1 MSRKPG
7 GRILCGFTMIYAVL
21 GFVRETVATNASL
34 CLTEPTGCDFPGS
47 TVDVEV
53 RLGEGDAAIV
63 GAQFTLDFDPQA
75 LKVFDIFPGSTC
87 DAQSPFSLEI
97 HQEIDDSS
105 GTLFYAVGIN
115 PFVGEV
121 GTRGPTTV
129 ACIRFLPRGV
139 SQSELCLMA
148 GDDPQVTRLSDGTG
162 HAVSISNLGDCP
174 TNTPAGALS
183 CRVSAVEAKCRCDH
197 LGDDCATLNN
207 ACRTGVCDP
216 DTLLCTV
223 APANEGGACDDHN
236 ECTTIDRCTDGRC
249 IGSGCT
255 NPSLCL
261 TPDGCTPPGGL
272 MTVPVRLGEG
282 DPVII
287 GAQFSVRWNTA
298 GLELV
303 DVTPGNVCDPL
314 WQYIFVNEVGRI
326 VNSANGEL
334 FYAVGVAS
342 DRAGTSGPATL
353 ACLFFR
359 VLDRNLAE
367 VCGFDDINPFMTKLV
382 DETGQFVDF
391 FNESDCPSER
401 GFPFLNCV
409 QFEFCEIPAVSEW
422 GLAILT
428 LVLLVGAKV
437 RFARAH

>member
-1 MSRKPG
+1 MLRKPS
-7 GRILCGFTMIYAVL
+7 GRILCGFAMIYAVL
-21 GFVRETVATNASL
+21 GFVRETAAANASL
-34 CLTEPTGCDFPGS
+34 CLSEPTGCDFPGS
-47 TVDVEV
+47 TVDVAV
-53 RLGEGDAAIV
+53 RLGESDTTIV
-63 GAQFTLDFDPQA
+63 GAQFMLDFDPQA
-75 LKVFDIFPGSTC
+75 LEVFGIFPGSTC

-97 HQEIDDSS
+97 YEEIDDSA

-115 PFVGEV
+115 PFVGGV
-121 GTRGPTTV
+121 GTRVPATV

-148 GDDPQVTRLSDGTG
+148 GDAPRVTRLSDDTG
-162 HAVSISNLGDCP
+162 HAVAISNLGDCP
-174 TNTPAGALS
+174 TSTPAGALS
-183 CRVSAVEAKCRCDH
+183 CRMAVVEDRCRCDY
-197 LGDDCATLNN
+197 LGDGCATLNN

-216 DTLLCTV
+216 NTLLCTV
-223 APANEGGACDDHN
+223 APTNEGDACDDLN
-236 ECTTIDRCTDGRC
+236 ECTTIDRCAGGRC

-261 TPDGCTPPGGL
+261 QPHRCTPPGGL
-272 MTVPVRLGEG
+272 MIVPVRLGEG

-287 GAQFSVRWNTA
+287 GAQFSVRWNTEA
-298 GLELV
+298 LELV
-303 DVTPGNVCDPL
+303 DVTPGDVCDPL
-314 WQYIFVNEVGRI
+314 SQHIFVNEVGRI
-326 VNSANGEL
+326 VNSAKGEL
-334 FYAVGVAS
+334 FYAVGVATGGT
-342 DRAGTSGPATL
+342 GTSGPGTL

-401 GFPFLNCV
+401 ELPFLNCV
-409 QFEFCEIPAVSEW
+409 QFEFCVIPAVSEW
-422 GLAILT
+422 GLVILT

-437 RFARAH
+437 QFARAH